1 MPQGQEGFCGTW
13 HAVCRLLQLGIV
25 PTVEAIC
32 QASSLQDGMVRGAMF
47 YLLSRA
53 GMTHVE
59 SEALFALLAAERWN
73 DALAAVASAPGAHC
87 ARSCVKG
94 AERSF
99 DIHHLAALPNRTAEQ
114 NIELAA
120 KRGKHSALSCV
131 KGAERSFDIHH
142 LAALLNRTDE
152 QNIELAA
159 KRGKHSARSCVKGA
173 ERSFDIH
180 HLAALL
186 NRTDEHNIELAAK
199 RGKHS
204 ALSCVKGAARLY
216 DIHHLAALPNR
227 TAEQNIELAA
237 KRSEAGKVTA
247 TRKQKCKEK
256 AAAASG
262 VGLLKCPACFS
273 QCDPAQLE
281 GGLASHKV
289 PTGIEVVPG
298 LEMANFKGQWCVRK
312 GQKTGVHIA
321 LMDARRKEK
330 QKRSAPA
337 GGPTA
342 A

>member
-59 SEALFALLAAERWN
+59 SEALFALLAAERWK

-142 LAALLNRTDE
+142 LAALLNRT
-152 QNIELAA
+152 
-159 KRGKHSARSCVKGA
+159 H
-173 ERSFDIH
+173 
-180 HLAALL
+180 
-186 NRTDEHNIELAAK
+186 
-199 RGKHS
+199 
-204 ALSCVKGAARLY
+204 
-216 DIHHLAALPNR
+216 
-227 TAEQNIELAA
+227 EQNIELAA